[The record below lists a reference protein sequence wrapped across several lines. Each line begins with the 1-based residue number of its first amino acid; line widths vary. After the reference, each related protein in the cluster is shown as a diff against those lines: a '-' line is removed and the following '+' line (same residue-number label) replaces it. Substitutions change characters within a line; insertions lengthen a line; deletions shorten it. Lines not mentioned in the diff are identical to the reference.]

1 MATCAVLGIS
11 PLALAAVPAEEGTLS
26 VIPARTC
33 LTISSILA
41 ELISMFNLLFSYLIH
56 KLSDITHLLRLVNVL
71 ADVKP
76 SPVLDAMVKVQY
88 PSPPKPSA
96 A

>member
-71 ADVKP
+71 ADVNLLP
-76 SPVLDAMVKVQY
+76 FSTRW
-88 PSPPKPSA
+88 
-96 A
+96 